1 MPALPPRSDPDQAPG
16 SPGTPPTWTSSAK
29 DMVGCALGPARLW
42 FTVGFGILNEV
53 YYPRVDIPQ
62 IRDLGFI
69 VAGLDGDDALRLY
82 TLLAPHLG
90 PRATAMLPRPTRIKA
105 MASAASA
112 PAMSAP
118 ATAGRILPGPVR

>member
-1 MPALPPRSDPDQAPG
+1 
-16 SPGTPPTWTSSAK
+16 
-29 DMVGCALGPARLW
+29 MVGCALGPARLW

-90 PRATAMLPRPTRIKA
+90 PRATAMLPRPNGTAAGACCGPSKARSGSRSPRPTRIKA

-118 ATAGRILPGPVR
+118 ATVGRILPVTVR